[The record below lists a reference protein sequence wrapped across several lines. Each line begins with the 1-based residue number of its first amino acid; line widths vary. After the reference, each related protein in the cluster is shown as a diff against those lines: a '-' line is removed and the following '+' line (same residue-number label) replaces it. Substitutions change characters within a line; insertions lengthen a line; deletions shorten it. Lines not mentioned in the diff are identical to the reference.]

1 MATKLKIFTVLFRNR
16 LPVPILENPSPTVSP
31 GSHIPGY
38 PRFCAV
44 ISEFCVDVLPVQEAD
59 GTFSVSCLL
68 TSVRGSARLRA
79 PGKVEAPSWAQRDPE
94 MLTHVLPVDSR
105 LLQDLG
111 RAQPCRVAFA
121 DVLDLAKGC

>member
-16 LPVPILENPSPTVSP
+16 LSVPILENPSPTVSS
-31 GSHIPGY
+31 GSNIPGC

-44 ISEFCVDVLPVQEAD
+44 ISEFCVDVLPAQEAD

-79 PGKVEAPSWAQRDPE
+79 PGKVEAPRWAQREPE
-94 MLTHVLPVDSR
+94 MLKRVLPVDSR

-111 RAQPCRVAFA
+111 RARPSRVTFA
-121 DVLDLAKGC
+121 DVLDFVKGC